1 MGLFSKKTVYC
12 RHCGKEAEKRRSRVI
27 GKDDKRFILCPECFS
42 KIGDYFNES
51 MESVWDYNDYLDFLK
66 WDEETKAERESF
78 VVSCKYPEF
87 PEGKGVSGY
96 VEIDDEH
103 RLFRFMRHHAMIT
116 PPIVY
121 RFVDMINCE
130 IDEDLIEQK
139 ETLLSIKLIGE
150 QFFSFSAARP
160 LSYERI
166 ILKSNTTYKCDQ
178 VVNESKY
185 NDFIR
190 HFTTVAYIANQ
201 EKTGKPVKYS
211 IEEYKKALE
220 FFRYECIQ
228 NVTLGQ
234 LKEEKDSFLKN
245 IENIRNNYRQ
255 DYEEDFL
262 NSYKILYEAVSAK
275 N

>member
-1 MGLFSKKTVYC
+1 MGLFSKKTVHC
-12 RHCGKEAEKRRSRVI
+12 RHCGKEAEKRRSKTI
-27 GKDDKRFILCPECFS
+27 GKDDKRFILCSDCFS

-51 MESVWDYNDYLDFLK
+51 MESVWDYDDYLDFLK

-78 VVSCKYPEF
+78 VSSYKYPEN
-87 PEGKGVSGY
+87 PEGVSGY
-96 VEIDDEH
+96 VEIDNEH
-103 RLFRFMRHHAMIT
+103 RLFRFMRYSAMIT

-121 RFVDMINCE
+121 RFADTINCE
-130 IDEDLIEQK
+130 IDEDLVEQK
-139 ETLLSIKLIGE
+139 KTLLGIKLIGE

-160 LSYERI
+160 LSYEKI
-166 ILKSNTTYKCDQ
+166 VLKRNTIYKCDQ

-185 NDFIR
+185 NDFMR
-190 HFTTVAYIANQ
+190 HFTTVAYIADQ

-228 NVTLGQ
+228 NVNLEQ
-234 LKEEKDSFLKN
+234 LKEEKELFLKDV
-245 IENIRNNYRQ
+245 NNHGD
-255 DYEEDFL
+255 DYKKRFMD
-262 NSYKILYEAVSAK
+262 SYKILYETVSAK